1 MRIQSLSSGYIE
13 PHFGGNEP
21 IERSGRM
28 RRKTNRLRVGG
39 RGPATARCLV
49 LAGRPSLGQ
58 HIPFVET
65 VIGCVVARYDLTG
78 RHTLLE
84 GRELMA
90 HLFQAL
96 ESPSL
101 GKDVSKG

>member
-13 PHFGGNEP
+13 NHFGGDEP
-21 IERSGRM
+21 IEKSGHM
-28 RRKTNRLRVGG
+28 RRKTNRLRIGG

-49 LAGRPSLGQ
+49 LAGRPLGQ
-58 HIPFVET
+58 HISFVET
-65 VIGCVVARYDLTG
+65 VIGCVVAGYDLTG

-96 ESPSL
+96 ESPFL
-101 GKDVSKG
+101 GTDVSKG